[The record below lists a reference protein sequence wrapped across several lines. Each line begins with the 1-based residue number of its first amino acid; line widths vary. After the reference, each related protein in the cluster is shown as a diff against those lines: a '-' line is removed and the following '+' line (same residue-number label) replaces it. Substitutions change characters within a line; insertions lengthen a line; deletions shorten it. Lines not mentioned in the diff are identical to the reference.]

1 MESRKE
7 VRMAHTDLSS
17 SVSLKNAKCSKFLDI
32 GLNLADL
39 VQVNGKG
46 IVLGWFW
53 FSCTGAANLHAMLFF
68 ESLP

>member
-7 VRMAHTDLSS
+7 VRMAHTELSS

-53 FSCTGAANLHAMLFF
+53 
-68 ESLP
+68 

>member
-7 VRMAHTDLSS
+7 VRMAHTELSS
-17 SVSLKNAKCSKFLDI
+17 SVSLKNAKCSKFLDT

-53 FSCTGAANLHAMLFF
+53 
-68 ESLP
+68 